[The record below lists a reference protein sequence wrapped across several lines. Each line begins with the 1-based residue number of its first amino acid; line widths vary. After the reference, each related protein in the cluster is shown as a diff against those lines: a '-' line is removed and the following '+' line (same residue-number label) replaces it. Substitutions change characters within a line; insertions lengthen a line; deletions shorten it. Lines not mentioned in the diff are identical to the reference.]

1 MSKQPTGIRENL
13 HYHENSAGGNLNAGL
28 PRLTYKLLL
37 TKSLNV
43 FPGARYVSATSEFS
57 TVRSGS
63 GPHLEAN
70 IRVVMMA
77 FKGTEYKWLKH
88 LKALNFDIWILAF
101 RILAGKIATSPR
113 ILTAF

>member
-1 MSKQPTGIRENL
+1 
-13 HYHENSAGGNLNAGL
+13 
-28 PRLTYKLLL
+28 
-37 TKSLNV
+37 
-43 FPGARYVSATSEFS
+43 
-57 TVRSGS
+57 
-63 GPHLEAN
+63 
-70 IRVVMMA
+70 MMA